1 MITFKLNNQQLQIPT
16 SWEEVTF
23 AQYLQIFDLDND
35 VIKLVSVFT
44 NKDYEYVKKA
54 IFVNLDKLLESLSF
68 LNTPHEIPTY
78 SPTCGPYTLPAN
90 NKGQF
95 NIQYESL
102 GQFEDARQAMNKVA
116 GKSMQEHTKAYGKYV
131 AIYLQK
137 IRDGEYDPQK
147 VDAMEVEVQNFP
159 ALQVCSLGQFFFV
172 KLKTLLNG
180 TRKTSPPTP
189 QSRKKSKRV
198 LKPSKR
204 SSGHTR
210 K

>member
-23 AQYLQIFDLDND
+23 AQYLQIFDLKDD
-35 VIKLVSVFT
+35 VVKLVSLFT
-44 NKDYEYVKKA
+44 NQDYEQLKKA
-54 IFVNLDKLLESLSF
+54 TIVGLDRLLEAISF
-68 LNTPHEIPTY
+68 INTPHEIPTY

-90 NKGQF
+90 SKGQF

-137 IRDGEYDPQK
+137 IRDGEYDFNK
-147 VDAMEVEVQNFP
+147 VESMEAEVQNFP

>member
-23 AQYLQIFDLDND
+23 AQYLQIFDLKDD
-35 VIKLVSVFT
+35 VVKLVSVFT
-44 NKDYEYVKKA
+44 NQDYEKLKKA
-54 IFVNLDKLLESLSF
+54 TIVGLDRLLEALSF

-90 NKGQF
+90 SKGQF

>member
-23 AQYLQIFDLDND
+23 AQYLQIFDLKDD
-35 VIKLVSVFT
+35 VVKLVSVFT
-44 NKDYEYVKKA
+44 NQDYEKLKKA
-54 IFVNLDKLLESLSF
+54 TIVGLDRLLEALSF

-78 SPTCGPYTLPAN
+78 SPNCGPYTLPAN
-90 NKGQF
+90 SKGQF

>member
-23 AQYLQIFDLDND
+23 AQYLQIFDLKDD
-35 VIKLVSVFT
+35 VVKLVSLFT
-44 NKDYEYVKKA
+44 NQDYEQLKKA
-54 IFVNLDKLLESLSF
+54 TIVGLDRLLEALSF

-90 NKGQF
+90 SKGQF

>member
-1 MITFKLNNQQLQIPT
+1 MITFKINNQSLQIPT
-16 SWEEVTF
+16 SWNEVTF
-23 AQYLQIFDLDND
+23 AQYLQIFDLKDD
-35 VIKLVSVFT
+35 VVKLVSVFT
-44 NKDYEYVKKA
+44 NQDYEKLKKTT
-54 IFVNLDKLLESLSF
+54 IVGLDKLLEALSF

-137 IRDGEYDPQK
+137 IRDGEYDFNK
-147 VDAMEVEVQNFP
+147 IESMEVEVQNFP

-189 QSRKKSKRV
+189 RSRKKSKRV

>member
-1 MITFKLNNQQLQIPT
+1 MIQFKLNGQSFSAPT

-23 AQYLQIFDLDND
+23 KQYLEIFNLNGDLLQ
-35 VIKLVSVFT
+35 VVSLFSGA
-44 NKDYEYVKKA
+44 DYETVKKA
-54 IFVNLDKLLESLSF
+54 TVIGLDKLLEALSF

-90 NKGQF
+90 SKGQF

-147 VDAMEVEVQNFP
+147 VDAMEVDVQNFP

>member
-1 MITFKLNNQQLQIPT
+1 VITFKLNNQSLQIPA
-16 SWEEVTF
+16 SWNEVTF
-23 AQYLQIFDLDND
+23 AQYLQIFDLKDD
-35 VIKLVSVFT
+35 VVKLVSLFT
-44 NKDYEYVKKA
+44 NQDYEQLKKA
-54 IFVNLDKLLESLSF
+54 TIVGLDRLLEAISF
-68 LNTPHEIPTY
+68 INTPHEIPTY